1 MHLTFLF
8 GYTGFKVTPPKMDY
22 EILQKDPLFWH
33 NQTNEI
39 YWLMGR
45 LGQLERERERERE
58 MPYFHVF
65 PCYYLLF
72 HVICTFVGYFL
83 YSDLRSKCWR
93 LKLLHWESQSSKICM
108 TCEVYFLKI
117 NLPAVSPD
125 TCPFLIERDLQS

>member
-1 MHLTFLF
+1 MD
-8 GYTGFKVTPPKMDY
+8 TPDLKWPPQNGLWNLAKGPTILAQSDQWDLLAY
-22 EILQKDPLFWH
+22 GEIR
-33 NQTNEI
+33 TA
-39 YWLMGR
+39 
-45 LGQLERERERERE
+45 RERE

-125 TCPFLIERDLQS
+125 TCPFLIERDLQT